1 VHSSVISITIAA
13 VLLAIG
19 LKNPRTGTGEEK
31 PSQKPWWQSGFG
43 AANIDEDSKYAI
55 TYGYELYQPDR
66 LVANILLANLPQL
79 VISFLFLM

>member
-55 TYGYELYQPDR
+55 TYGH
-66 LVANILLANLPQL
+66 ANILLANLPQL